1 MVIVMAEKKVT
12 LMLEGMHCGH
22 CAEAIANGLKKTKGV
37 KSAEV
42 VYTTSKAKVVY
53 DPDAIKVADLVKT
66 VEGLGYAVK
75 SYKEQ

>member
-1 MVIVMAEKKVT
+1 MAEKKVT
-12 LMLEGMHCGH
+12 LMLDGMHCGH

-42 VYTTSKAKVVY
+42 VYTTSKGKIVY
-53 DPDAIKVADLVKT
+53 DPDIVKVDDLVKI

>member
-22 CAEAIANGLKKTKGV
+22 CAEAIANGLKKTTGV

-42 VYTTSKAKVVY
+42 VYTTGKAKVVY
-53 DPDAIKVADLVKT
+53 DPDAIKVDDLVKT
-66 VEGLGYAVK
+66 VAALGYGVK
-75 SYKEQ
+75 GVKE